1 VHLNALSSHD
11 NAVANICVDVGSEK
25 LNLIC
30 RELTRPGALAEWEI
44 ENRTVP
50 ITRMLTEIREV
61 ALSLGIKD
69 LRVVVEPT
77 GIYHRL
83 LLRIAAKLGFQTA
96 LVDAGHVTKMRVVVF
111 GDDGKTDQRDPY
123 AIEAVAA
130 RGRLIADRRL
140 PEVYQL
146 LRQWGKLYA
155 DAEAELIDAK
165 SRVHRALTLLFPDF
179 AFSTD
184 FLYSSSGRAIFR
196 CYRFKP
202 QVIAAHSA
210 GRLYD
215 RLRKH
220 SRIVR
225 SSVKRLL
232 DQARQTASV
241 LTDARVSELLAH
253 ELELAWHDLELA
265 EQRRKNARRELEQ
278 LYDEARAGDPQLPNT
293 AGGVIS
299 KGALARF
306 LGEAGPLS
314 DYQSW
319 RQLLRM
325 GGVTLRERKSG
336 KYIGQTKITQTGRPL
351 YRAVINQM
359 ALPLVKRDRLF
370 GSYYHH
376 KIKVQKMPG
385 SKAMTAVARKIV
397 KMIWGWYRSGRVF
410 ESTRVFTCEGEHR
423 QVA

>member
-1 VHLNALSSHD
+1 MHLNALSSHD
-11 NAVANICVDVGSEK
+11 NAVANICVDVGSDK

-30 RELTRPGALAEWEI
+30 RELARPGAVAEWEI

-50 ITRMLTEIREV
+50 ITRMLTEIREA
-61 ALSLGIKD
+61 ALSRGIKD

-83 LLRIAAKLGFQTA
+83 LLRIAAKLGLETA
-96 LVDAGHVTKMRVVVF
+96 LVDAGHVTKMRAVVF

-123 AIEAVAA
+123 AIEAVAT

-140 PEVYQL
+140 PELYQL
-146 LRQWGKLYA
+146 FRQWGKLYA
-155 DAEAELIDAK
+155 DAEGALIDAK
-165 SRVHRALTLLFPDF
+165 SRIHRALTLLFPDF
-179 AFSTD
+179 SFSTD
-184 FLYSSSGRAIFR
+184 FLYSASGRAIFR
-196 CYRFKP
+196 CYGFRP
-202 QVIAAHSA
+202 HAIASQSA
-210 GRLYD
+210 GRLYE

-241 LTDARVSELLAH
+241 VGAARVNELLAH
-253 ELELAWHDLELA
+253 ELELAWQDLELA
-265 EQRRKNARRELEQ
+265 ERRRENARRQLEQ
-278 LYDEARAGDPQLPNT
+278 VYDEARAADPRLPDT
-293 AGGVIS
+293 AGAVIS
-299 KGALARF
+299 KTALARF

-314 DYQSW
+314 DYRSW

-325 GGVTLRERKSG
+325 GGVNLRERKSG
-336 KYIGQTKITQTGRPL
+336 KYIGQTRITRTGRPL

-397 KMIWGWYRSGRVF
+397 KMIWGWYRSGRAF
-410 ESTRVFTCEGEHR
+410 ESTRVFTCEAEHR
-423 QVA
+423 RAA

>member
-1 VHLNALSSHD
+1 MHLNALSSHD

-278 LYDEARAGDPQLPNT
+278 LYDEARAGDPQLPNP
-293 AGGVIS
+293 AGGVIP
-299 KGALARF
+299 KGLSLASWARP
-306 LGEAGPLS
+306 GP
-314 DYQSW
+314 
-319 RQLLRM
+319 
-325 GGVTLRERKSG
+325 
-336 KYIGQTKITQTGRPL
+336 
-351 YRAVINQM
+351 
-359 ALPLVKRDRLF
+359 
-370 GSYYHH
+370 
-376 KIKVQKMPG
+376 
-385 SKAMTAVARKIV
+385 
-397 KMIWGWYRSGRVF
+397 
-410 ESTRVFTCEGEHR
+410 
-423 QVA
+423 